1 MYKNSIC
8 FYFSLETEP
17 YNAHKLLLILL
28 TGEGLVKGFFQWRIM
43 WDREICTTIKGNW
56 QESDLTKNIY
66 GDKMPFLN

>member
-28 TGEGLVKGFFQWRIM
+28 TGEGLVKGFFQWMIM
-43 WDREICTTIKGNW
+43 WDRGDMYNYQGK
-56 QESDLTKNIY
+56 LTRIGSHKKYIWRQNAF
-66 GDKMPFLN
+66 P